1 MQPLGEGQ
9 ALRPGGRAG
18 RRTAAG
24 LLLFPNLEK
33 RPSSPS
39 GTRWKAP
46 EGLLPLTLRSLM
58 LSAPQAAPGGV
69 AAAWRWD
76 FPGSPGSKQGALV
89 PPAPGTKSPRVSEL
103 HPTTWPSRPSHRG
116 SEEPES
122 TWQLLGPLPAS
133 PGPSWT
139 SLCTP
144 VPSAAFHPG
153 EVSEGL
159 KTWLPRHHPFSP
171 GPQPA
176 APRTPGL
183 AEKLLGAM
191 ETWVT
196 LQDLKHRVD
205 LGSLARSPSPTGQ
218 RRCAWRGARR
228 WRALGNASRG
238 RKGRGPDGR
247 QGAACMRT

>member
-1 MQPLGEGQ
+1 MQPVGEGQ

-46 EGLLPLTLRSLM
+46 EGLLSLTLRSLM
-58 LSAPQAAPGGV
+58 LSTPQAAPGGV

-103 HPTTWPSRPSHRG
+103 HRTTWPSRPSHRG

-153 EVSEGL
+153 EVSEDL
-159 KTWLPRHHPFSP
+159 ATPSSPLLPRSSARGSP
-171 GPQPA
+171 NSR
-176 APRTPGL
+176 PRGEVTGRHGDVGDASGFKAQSGSGEPGAVTVSHG
-183 AEKLLGAM
+183 AEK
-191 ETWVT
+191 V
-196 LQDLKHRVD
+196 RVAWCTQVESTRKCFAGTG
-205 LGSLARSPSPTGQ
+205 GSRS
-218 RRCAWRGARR
+218 R
-228 WRALGNASRG
+228 W
-238 RKGRGPDGR
+238 
-247 QGAACMRT
+247 